1 MTAASLSSLS
11 PSRSDATHDC
21 DSISEIIF
29 SICGK
34 KTNAY
39 PTKWKLK
46 KNKTGSERTGRFES
60 WRRQA
65 SGRWNAAACAKGKH
79 GMSQYQTPMPT
90 HTYLTRRSQRV
101 AADKAASNKEAKYR
115 QLANSQIFVPVA
127 TETAGTWNHQA
138 MELVQDLGRRST
150 AVTEDTREA
159 SYLFQRLSVALQ
171 RRKGGLF
178 YHRLNAAVV
187 LFALQYFTLRN

>member
-1 MTAASLSSLS
+1 
-11 PSRSDATHDC
+11 
-21 DSISEIIF
+21 
-29 SICGK
+29 
-34 KTNAY
+34 
-39 PTKWKLK
+39 
-46 KNKTGSERTGRFES
+46 
-60 WRRQA
+60 
-65 SGRWNAAACAKGKH
+65 
-79 GMSQYQTPMPT
+79 MSQYQTPMPT